1 MRHHVVRVVSTIA
14 VTATLL
20 VAAIVSPTAAGAA
33 PKPPPPRHGWT
44 VTGPTPQSYPPETD
58 PAGDPCAFPIR
69 VTFPVNKVVADTYKN
84 AKGRVV
90 AIYFTG
96 ALYER
101 LTNLDTG
108 KSILSNVSGDGMEIP
123 YRDGSTILY
132 GFGPFSST
140 QHPGDH
146 PGPEFAV
153 LHGISALRVAAD
165 GTKTILY
172 STRVTNL
179 CDRL

>member
-1 MRHHVVRVVSTIA
+1 MRRHLAPVVTVISLTALV
-14 VTATLL
+14 VTAL
-20 VAAIVSPTAAGAA
+20 VSPTAAGASA
-33 PKPPPPRHGWT
+33 PPPHRGWT
-44 VTGPTPQSYPPETD
+44 VTGPTPQAYPPEND

-69 VTFPVNKVVADTYKN
+69 VTFPVNKVVAYTYKN
-84 AKGRVV
+84 ASGRVV
-90 AIYFTG
+90 ATYYTG

-108 KSILSNVSGDGMEIP
+108 KSLLSNVSGDGVQIP
-123 YRDGSTILY
+123 GRDGSSVLY

-140 QHPGDH
+140 QHPTDH

-153 LHGISALRVAAD
+153 LHGISALRIAAD

-172 STRVTNL
+172 SAHVTNL
-179 CDRL
+179 CNRL

>member
-1 MRHHVVRVVSTIA
+1 MRHHFAPVVSAIA
-14 VTATLL
+14 IAAALL

-69 VTFPVNKVVADTYKN
+69 VTFPVNKVVAYTYKN

-90 AIYFTG
+90 AIYYTG

-108 KSILSNVSGDGMEIP
+108 KSILSNVSGNGMQIP
-123 YRDGSTILY
+123 RRDGSSILY

-153 LHGISALRVAAD
+153 LHGISALRIAAD